1 MYEILDVNL
10 DFRKNIECVGELVE
24 SSLDGGITA
33 LASDSD
39 SDFICSSDTS
49 GTVGIWKVKST
60 KNIKFSYSL
69 REKRRFAKYNLFKIR
84 AFLAVCLDIGI
95 YWHA

>member
-1 MYEILDVNL
+1 MSKKGTSSKAILLYEILDVNS
-10 DFRKNIECVGELVE
+10 DFRNIECVGELVE

-49 GTVGIWKVKST
+49 GTVGIWRIKST

-69 REKRRFAKYNLFKIR
+69 REKRRFAKNNLFKI
-84 AFLAVCLDIGI
+84 LYL
-95 YWHA
+95 

>member
-1 MYEILDVNL
+1 MLFEVLDVNS

-24 SSLDGGITA
+24 PSLDSGITA
-33 LASDSD
+33 LVSDAD

-49 GTVGIWKVKST
+49 GTVGIWKIKST

-69 REKRRFAKYNLFKIR
+69 REKRRFFTILCTYF
-84 AFLAVCLDIGI
+84 
-95 YWHA
+95 